1 MEVVVGGSIQI
12 STSPRKYNKLAHP
25 LEVSV
30 KEGHNIS
37 DTKRI
42 SMMVKVIDVEKVK
55 PKLFKQDFMVANKTA
70 YIRLT
75 LWQEDIDKL
84 QNGNSYLLQ
93 NLIVKSFNGSKYLNT
108 PKSGLFNTLHEDL
121 GDIVFP
127 PDSSSLIDRFEDA
140 VRSCQSEQHHF

>member
-1 MEVVVGGSIQI
+1 
-12 STSPRKYNKLAHP
+12 
-25 LEVSV
+25 
-30 KEGHNIS
+30 
-37 DTKRI
+37 
-42 SMMVKVIDVEKVK
+42 
-55 PKLFKQDFMVANKTA
+55 MVANKTA

-93 NLIVKSFNGSKYLNT
+93 NLIVKSFNGLKYLNT
-108 PKSGLFNTLHEDL
+108 PKSGLLNTLHKDL

-140 VRSCQSEQHHF
+140 VVVRVSNIIFTMYHGTVDELNDAICVCSLAQRIDQCALEVSAKLFT